1 MTLALTIMK
10 RLSSLPKGTG
20 YFRLEGPFARATI
33 AGKGPV
39 AQVTFIG
46 KRTVAETISV
56 AKGPV
61 ARATSVTPR

>member
-10 RLSSLPKGTG
+10 WLSSLPKGTG
-20 YFRLEGPFARATI
+20 YFRRERPFARATI

-46 KRTVAETISV
+46 KGPVAQAISV
-56 AKGPV
+56 AKGPF
-61 ARATSVTPR
+61 ARATSVTAR